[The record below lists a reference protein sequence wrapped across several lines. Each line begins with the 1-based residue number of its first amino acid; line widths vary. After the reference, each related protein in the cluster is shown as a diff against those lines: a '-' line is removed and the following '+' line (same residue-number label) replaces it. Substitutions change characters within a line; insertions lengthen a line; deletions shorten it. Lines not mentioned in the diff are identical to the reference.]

1 MKNEPIIIERTY
13 DAPISRVWKALTDRD
28 EMEKWYFKLDKFRP
42 EIGFRFQF
50 AGQGAKGEKYTHL
63 CEIKEVVPHTKLA
76 YSWRY
81 DGFTGDSLLTFEL
94 FDEGDKTRLRLTH
107 AGIESFPAGNPDFGK
122 ESFKAGWEYITGISL
137 KEFVEK

>member
-63 CEIKEVVPHTKLA
+63 CEIKEVIANKKLA

-94 FDEGDKTRLRLTH
+94 FDEGDKTKLRLTH
-107 AGIESFPAGNPDFGK
+107 AGIESFPVGNPDFGK